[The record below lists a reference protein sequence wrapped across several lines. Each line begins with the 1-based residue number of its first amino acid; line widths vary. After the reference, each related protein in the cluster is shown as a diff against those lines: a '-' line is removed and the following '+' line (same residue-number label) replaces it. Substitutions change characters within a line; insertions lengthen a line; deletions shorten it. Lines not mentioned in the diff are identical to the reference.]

1 MTKSIPKPTQLKFSS
16 SSILSSC
23 QMYCMSSF
31 LLLSYTLAVWLSGN
45 ALASIYVVVL
55 RQTRLV
61 PGWVTVCGRVNHL
74 GM

>member
-1 MTKSIPKPTQLKFSS
+1 MISERCLAAGWRFS
-16 SSILSSC
+16 
-23 QMYCMSSF
+23 
-31 LLLSYTLAVWLSGN
+31 LSGN
-45 ALASIYVVVL
+45 ALASINVVEL